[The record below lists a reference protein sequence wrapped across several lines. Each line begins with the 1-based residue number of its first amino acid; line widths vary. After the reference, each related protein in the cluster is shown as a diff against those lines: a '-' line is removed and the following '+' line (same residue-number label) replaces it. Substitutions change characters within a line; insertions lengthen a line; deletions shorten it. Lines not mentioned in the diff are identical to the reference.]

1 MDKTNLLKPT
11 RIIAIVLIVGALAL
25 YWWISGGK
33 QVEETR
39 IYSPEENV
47 KYAIQTYLKEE
58 YWPDE
63 YQVERNDLYHMKGF
77 GSLYADNYGMW
88 WRNGEDIVIQVI
100 VGDELGESYKPIG
113 FRIYIQIVGK
123 TGMGYELAEKF
134 VKNIPT
140 EGWEQS
146 ELVEHPK
153 IYLKEKSRIASV
165 IWEDEEKQFLL
176 NTEYKKYWEK
186 ENHDAFSEREIDEL
200 TDVILLVSYPEDQLF
215 HGKLKEFQEADFFM
229 YGTSQPDWPEE

>member
-11 RIIAIVLIVGALAL
+11 RIIAIVLIVGAFTL

-88 WRNGEDIVIQVI
+88 WRKGEDIVIQAI
-100 VGDELGESYKPIG
+100 VGDELSESYKPIG

-123 TGMGYELAEKF
+123 AGMGYELAERF
-134 VKNIPT
+134 VENVPT
-140 EGWEQS
+140 DGWKSS
-146 ELVEHPK
+146 ELVEHS
-153 IYLKEKSRIASV
+153 ITSMEQSQIASV
-165 IWEDEEKQFLL
+165 IWEVGEKQFLL
-176 NTEYKKYWEK
+176 NTEYVKEREK
-186 ENHDAFSEREIDEL
+186 RTEDAFPGRKIDEL
-200 TDVILLVSYPEDQLF
+200 THVVMIVSYPEDQLF
-215 HGKLKEFQEADFFM
+215 HGELKGFQEADFFM
-229 YGTSQPDWPEE
+229 YGRSRPDWPKE